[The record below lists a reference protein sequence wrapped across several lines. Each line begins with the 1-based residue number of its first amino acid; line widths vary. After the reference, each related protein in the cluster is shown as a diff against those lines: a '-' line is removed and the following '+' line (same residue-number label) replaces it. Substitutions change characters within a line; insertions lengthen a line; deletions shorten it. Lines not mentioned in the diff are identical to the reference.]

1 MAGERWC
8 RGTRTLS
15 HGGVETVAEHE
26 QVCSG
31 ALLRL
36 LPLLTYSF
44 NTESV
49 LELTLDAFE
58 IRAEALKSN
67 SCLQSLS
74 LHACL
79 VGDKG
84 AKELA
89 SALLTNR
96 CLKEVN
102 LRQNYVGDEGAVAL
116 ADGECFPSLSVSPLV
131 TCPSRFLSFFPLSLL
146 SLSLPPLNLFLSLS
160 LYLFYTHKCAH
171 KKNTHTHTQRH
182 TSHSLIHPHTI

>member
-1 MAGERWC
+1 MLAVVRWPVKPHEIVYGLGCRIRLSDAGCCAMAGERWC

-131 TCPSRFLSFFPLSLL
+131 TCPSRFLS
-146 SLSLPPLNLFLSLS
+146 
-160 LYLFYTHKCAH
+160 
-171 KKNTHTHTQRH
+171 
-182 TSHSLIHPHTI
+182 